1 MWPRTIPSSESMPSP
16 LVGDTARQAV
26 WTIHI
31 LYTKK
36 KYSTRKETVNIPW
49 CVPSCPETSS
59 EAARPAGSWE
69 SQCRVSS
76 MKYDLNK
83 FPTDARFVCNKD
95 PPPPN
100 RLPEWGG
107 GGPKNSPVQRL
118 PTLSHLRNLRLPPR
132 LNWIPLSSGLLRG
145 VRWSETDVLGLG
157 PTFKG
162 PAVQEEAWPLK
173 KRQIGNPEKSVLDH
187 LTTRNNT
194 EDGRIQHEIYQY
206 PWTVKHWRY
215 NHCRINPSKSSGYY
229 MYHHA

>member
-107 GGPKNSPVQRL
+107 GGTEEQPRTTFTYTITLAKPQASAAVELNSSVFWVITWR
-118 PTLSHLRNLRLPPR
+118 TVVWNRRFGTRSHLQGSSSPR
-132 LNWIPLSSGLLRG
+132 RSLTP
-145 VRWSETDVLGLG
+145 
-157 PTFKG
+157 
-162 PAVQEEAWPLK
+162 EEK
-173 KRQIGNPEKSVLDH
+173 TNR
-187 LTTRNNT
+187 
-194 EDGRIQHEIYQY
+194 
-206 PWTVKHWRY
+206 
-215 NHCRINPSKSSGYY
+215 
-229 MYHHA
+229 